1 MRARRGD
8 PGVHPALDQAM
19 AMDCPS
25 DEVDWAGPLAVTRA
39 EIAWLEGRADQIDEI
54 TAPAFALARAT
65 SSVPWVLGALAGWR
79 RRAGLTDRLR
89 GPRPAEPWA
98 LELAGRH
105 AAAVAAWDRLGRPYE
120 AAIALGMGGRRIEDA
135 HARLRE
141 LGAHA
146 PAAIFA
152 RRLRQRGVRGIAR
165 GPRPSTRENPANL
178 TARELEVLA
187 LLGDGL
193 MNAQIAE
200 RLHLSVR
207 TVDHHVSSILRKLD
221 VSSRAQAG
229 IEATRLGIS
238 STLP

>member
-1 MRARRGD
+1 
-8 PGVHPALDQAM
+8 
-19 AMDCPS
+19 
-25 DEVDWAGPLAVTRA
+25 
-39 EIAWLEGRADQIDEI
+39 
-54 TAPAFALARAT
+54 
-65 SSVPWVLGALAGWR
+65 
-79 RRAGLTDRLR
+79 
-89 GPRPAEPWA
+89 
-98 LELAGRH
+98 
-105 AAAVAAWDRLGRPYE
+105 
-120 AAIALGMGGRRIEDA
+120 MGGRRIEDA

-193 MNAQIAE
+193 RNAQIAL

-221 VSSRAQAG
+221 VPTRAQAG
-229 IEATRLGIS
+229 IEAARLGIS
-238 STLP
+238 SALP